1 MADIEKIE
9 FARKYRPRVME
20 DYIGENVKR
29 RIKGIFGE
37 DKKPPSTILMKGSS
51 GCGKTSAA
59 RLMCK
64 EYFCEDK
71 VNGYACGKCPACE
84 EIDHYI
90 VTGEP
95 VEGIIEVDITSDNTK
110 SKLDTILADAM
121 RPALGLPYKVLI
133 LDECHRADKGAQ
145 NRLLKIMEEPP
156 EHLIFILC
164 TTDPDDLIPTL
175 RGRCRV
181 NIEVTKPSIED
192 MSNYLVPICQKEG
205 IKTSME
211 ALKMIVK
218 YKERVP
224 RECLNLLEEI
234 STVYGNVVTLDN
246 VNNHIGN
253 IGNEVYLE
261 YYKAS
266 NKSLEAIVKFM
277 ATLKS
282 DDTKMKNFLNGLLK
296 FTMDCMYIRYGTRL
310 EDYPPEFIKSVKNLF
325 KIYNED
331 ELDMLLQILE
341 HALKMSVSSNDAE
354 YIIFTTATRIGKIKI
369 LSANLQREREMAEKE
384 NHQSVKNYSDNKRKE
399 DKEKNKVRTVRPD
412 DNVMAS
418 VFGKDLVDIKTPV
431 NEPIDKEL
439 LDIEDKED
447 DKVASQEDIIK
458 TILGDLGL

>member
-1 MADIEKIE
+1 MADVEKIE
-9 FARKYRPRVME
+9 FARKYRPRTMD

-29 RIKGIFGE
+29 RIMGIFGE

-64 EYFCEDK
+64 EYFCENK
-71 VNGYACGKCPACE
+71 VNGHACGVCPACE

-110 SKLDTILADAM
+110 SKLDNILADAM

-145 NRLLKIMEEPP
+145 NRLLKVMEEPP

-192 MSNYLVPICQKEG
+192 MSNYLVPICKKEG
-205 IKTSME
+205 IKTSIE
-211 ALKMIVK
+211 ALKMITK

-234 STVYGNVVTLDN
+234 ATVNGNVVTLDI
-246 VNNHIGN
+246 VNHHIGN
-253 IGNEVYLE
+253 IGNDIYLE
-261 YYKAS
+261 YFRAS
-266 NKSLEAIVKFM
+266 NKSLGAIIKFM
-277 ATLKS
+277 AKLKA
-282 DDTKMKNFLNGLLK
+282 DDVKMKNFLNGLLK
-296 FTMDCMYIRYGTRL
+296 FTMDCLYIRYGTRL
-310 EDYPPEFIKSVKNLF
+310 EDYPPEFIKSVKKLF
-325 KIYNED
+325 TIYNED
-331 ELDMLLQILE
+331 ELDILLQILE
-341 HALKMSVSSNDAE
+341 HALKMSVNAGDAE
-354 YIIFTTATRIGKIKI
+354 YVIMTTATRIGKIKI
-369 LSANLQREREMAEKE
+369 LSESLRHEKEQAQRE
-384 NHQSVKNYSDNKRKE
+384 NSQSVVAYADKQKKE
-399 DKEKNKVRTVRPD
+399 KAEKNKARVVKAD
-412 DNVMAS
+412 DNIMAS
-418 VFGKDLVDIKTPV
+418 IFGKNLVDIK
-431 NEPIDKEL
+431 EPI
-439 LDIEDKED
+439 IEDRGLIDEEEEEED
-447 DKVASQEDIIK
+447 DKIASQQDIINA
-458 TILGDLGL
+458 ILGDL